1 MIECI
6 ILSMN
11 GNKKY
16 TIFFF
21 QYKPKNW
28 ISENKNLL
36 YWKLVSILLI
46 CSINSLININSF
58 IQFNILHE
66 GIPLKVYHID

>member
-16 TIFFF
+16 TIFF
-21 QYKPKNW
+21 
-28 ISENKNLL
+28 S
-36 YWKLVSILLI
+36 
-46 CSINSLININSF
+46 NINQKIESQKIRIYYIGSWLVF
-58 IQFNILHE
+58 
-66 GIPLKVYHID
+66 Y